1 MKKFLKNLTAT
12 MVSSLLF
19 IVGTGSLTST
29 DAATVSQSYT
39 SAEIQQRI
47 LDDCNKN
54 KLQKQISDNEKE
66 ISRLENA
73 VRSKLDHKLSKK
85 LYLKEQIEKKLNGI
99 FSWIRR
105 NKLNKELK
113 EVTDKIKKI
122 RKKIAKNESQIIE
135 LKQIREYYDYKL
147 ADILQRE
154 SAEKIVLMERF
165 RNV

>member
-29 DAATVSQSYT
+29 NAATVSQSYT
-39 SAEIQQRI
+39 SAEIQQKI
-47 LDDCNKN
+47 LDDCNIN
-54 KLQKQISDNEKE
+54 KLKEQISKNEKKLNY
-66 ISRLENA
+66 LENGL
-73 VRSKLDHKLSKK
+73 RSKLNHRLNKK
-85 LYLKEQIEKKLNGI
+85 LYLKEQIEKKFNGI
-99 FSWIRR
+99 FYRIRK

-122 RKKIAKNESQIIE
+122 RKKIAKNESKIIE

>member
-66 ISRLENA
+66 ISRLEND

-85 LYLKEQIEKKLNGI
+85 LCLKEKIEKKLNGI
-99 FSWIRR
+99 FYRLSR
-105 NKLNKELK
+105 NKLNRELNK
-113 EVTDKIKKI
+113 VTDKIKKI
-122 RKKIAKNESQIIE
+122 RKKIAKNESKIIE
-135 LKQIREYYDYKL
+135 LKQIREYYDHKL

-154 SAEKIVLMERF
+154 SAEKIVLMKRF